1 MSALNGDLLGL
12 VFLFIGHLGNLDLA
26 SSCYDSVLW
35 GSEIPNNNLSIDTST
50 NNNVLFVRVELDASD
65 FDWGFQNVII
75 VDDVRVTE
83 VHNQHVSE
91 ATLARVFASLVKV
104 GIFNQGN
111 SDQVVF
117 HRMELNATDSHSSG
131 VILISGAS
139 FVHVLASSALC
150 NGGLIFVSKHVEVV
164 LENIDD
170 FI

>member
-1 MSALNGDLLGL
+1 
-12 VFLFIGHLGNLDLA
+12 
-26 SSCYDSVLW
+26 
-35 GSEIPNNNLSIDTST
+35 
-50 NNNVLFVRVELDASD
+50 VELDASD